1 MTAKE
6 LTEILQSVSPE
17 TEVRIATQTG
27 VWGIADVR
35 TLGYSGGLLEI
46 MTED

>member
-6 LTEILQSVSPE
+6 LIDYLSQVSPE

-27 VWGIADVR
+27 TWGIAEVR

>member
-6 LTEILQSVSPE
+6 LITLLQSVSPE

-27 VWGIADVR
+27 TWGIADVR

-46 MTED
+46 ETED

>member
-1 MTAKE
+1 MNAKE
-6 LTEILQSVSPE
+6 LIEILQKVSPE
-17 TEVRIATQTG
+17 TEVKIATETG

-46 MTED
+46 ITED